1 MATTALVF
9 IGHTKERI
17 IESIRSVRPFS
28 IDKII
33 LVVGE
38 QVSTGEQK
46 ARGIAEELTL
56 DLATFFDVD
65 TTRIDKKDVM
75 RAAQQITAII
85 RNEQASG
92 RDVLLNMSASLRT
105 FSIAAYIAG
114 CITRS
119 KMISAIPKYDKDDNE
134 VGIEDIVDL
143 PALPINTLKEE
154 QLRILTALGR
164 DRKEPPATHS
174 RKKKDLGL
182 ILSDETMSRYGGV
195 ASLDELVLLLDPD
208 IKKGT
213 DAFASERSRLSHHL
227 KNFESMGLVTKVK
240 SGKNVEV
247 RLTGLGEMFV

>member
-38 QVSTGEQK
+38 QESTGEEK

-56 DLATFFDVD
+56 DLATFFDVE
-65 TTRIDKKDVM
+65 TIRVDKKDVM
-75 RAAQQITAII
+75 RAAQLITGII

-92 RDVLLNMSASLRT
+92 RDVLLNISASLRT

-119 KMISAIPKYDKDDNE
+119 KMISAIPKYDKDDHE
-134 VGIEDIVDL
+134 IGIEEIIDL

-154 QLRILTALGR
+154 QLRILTALWGER
-164 DRKEPPATHS
+164 NKPQGTPS
-174 RKKKDLGL
+174 RKKKDVGL
-182 ILSDETMSRYGGV
+182 VFSEDTMSISGGV
-195 ASLDELVLLLDPD
+195 ASLDELVLLLNPK

-213 DAFASERSRLSHHL
+213 DSFATERSRLSHHL
-227 KNFESMGLVTKVK
+227 KNFESMGLVTKTK

-247 RLTGLGEMFV
+247 QLTGLGKMFV

>member
-38 QVSTGEQK
+38 QVSTGEQR

-56 DLATFFDVD
+56 DLATFFDVE
-65 TTRIDKKDVM
+65 TIRIDKKDVM
-75 RAAQQITAII
+75 RAAQQITGII

-119 KMISAIPKYDKDDNE
+119 KMISAIPKYDKDDHE
-134 VGIEDIVDL
+134 IGIEDIIDL
-143 PALPINTLKEE
+143 PALPINMLKEE
-154 QLRILTALGR
+154 QLRILTALWG
-164 DRKEPPATHS
+164 DRSESRVTPS
-174 RKKKDLGL
+174 RKKKAERV
-182 ILSDETMSRYGGV
+182 SETTSRSGGV
-195 ASLDELVLLLDPD
+195 ASLDELVLLLDPK

-247 RLTGLGEMFV
+247 QLTGLGEMFV

>member
-17 IESIRSVRPFS
+17 IESIRGVRSVS

-38 QVSTGEQK
+38 QETTGEQK
-46 ARGIAEELTL
+46 ARGIAEELTK
-56 DLATFFDVD
+56 DLATFFDVE
-65 TTRIDKKDVM
+65 TARIDKKDVM
-75 RAAQQITAII
+75 RAAQQITGII

-119 KMISAIPKYDKDDNE
+119 KMISAIPKYDKDDHE
-134 VGIEDIVDL
+134 IGIEDIIDL

-164 DRKEPPATHS
+164 DRSEPPAIPS
-174 RKKKDLGL
+174 RKKKV
-182 ILSDETMSRYGGV
+182 TMVSEITSRSGGV
-195 ASLDELVLLLDPD
+195 ASLDELVLLLDPK

-213 DAFASERSRLSHHL
+213 DAFATERSRLSHHL

-240 SGKNVEV
+240 SGKNVMV

>member
-85 RNEQASG
+85 RNEQA
-92 RDVLLNMSASLRT
+92 
-105 FSIAAYIAG
+105 
-114 CITRS
+114 
-119 KMISAIPKYDKDDNE
+119 
-134 VGIEDIVDL
+134 
-143 PALPINTLKEE
+143 
-154 QLRILTALGR
+154 
-164 DRKEPPATHS
+164 
-174 RKKKDLGL
+174 
-182 ILSDETMSRYGGV
+182 
-195 ASLDELVLLLDPD
+195 
-208 IKKGT
+208 
-213 DAFASERSRLSHHL
+213 
-227 KNFESMGLVTKVK
+227 
-240 SGKNVEV
+240 
-247 RLTGLGEMFV
+247 